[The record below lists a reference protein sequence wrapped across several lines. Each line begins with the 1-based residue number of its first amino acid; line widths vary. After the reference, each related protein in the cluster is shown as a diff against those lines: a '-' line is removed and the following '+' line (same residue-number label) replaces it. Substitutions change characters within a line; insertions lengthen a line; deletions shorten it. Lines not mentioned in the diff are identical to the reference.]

1 MTEYKIK
8 ATIEASVAKFKR
20 QIDSAVKSV
29 QKYKR
34 TADKTKDVELNANDK
49 NLQRAVR
56 VAKKTLD
63 SFSNEKA
70 KAKLDAKIEELQ
82 QKVLEA
88 SFELNQLD
96 SKEVTPEVKLEK
108 KKLIKDIAE
117 TEAKLSELEKKRV
130 NIDVNADNSK
140 FNRVLKVSK
149 ASLEALNRSKAKAII
164 DVDNGVA
171 NSKIKRTKEELK
183 SIPNKTR
190 SRLDVDTGLSIP
202 TIYAFKKSLDAL
214 PNKKTT
220 KVDVDANGL
229 KKAYAYIIKAN
240 DNFQRQMG
248 NLANM
253 FRVFGTVGSNMVGG
267 LLTSS
272 FSILIP
278 VIASVV
284 PVVFAL
290 LNAIKVLTGGVLALG
305 GAVAIAGA
313 GFVAFGAM
321 AISAIKMLNDGTL
334 QASSATNE
342 YKKALDGVKSAWTDI
357 IKQNQS
363 AIFTTLAN
371 GLNTVKTA
379 MQSLQPFFSGISR
392 GMEEASQSVL
402 KWAQNSGVASRFFNM
417 MNTTGVSVFNKLL
430 SAAGGFGDGLV
441 NVFTQLAPLF
451 QWSADWLD
459 RLGQSFSNW
468 ANSAAGENSITRF
481 IEYTK
486 TNLPIIGNIFKNV
499 FVGINNLMN
508 AFSGSSTGIFQSLE
522 QMTAKFREWSEQVG
536 QSQGFK
542 DFVSYIQT
550 NGPLIMQLIGNIARG
565 LVAFA
570 TAMAPIASAV
580 LRVAVAITGWIANLF
595 EAHPATAQ
603 LVGVI
608 ITLVGAFRFLIPII
622 LAVSNFMGGGLIG
635 RIIALVSKFG
645 LLRAGLTILKG
656 AFMLLKGPL
665 KIISVIFQLLFGKI
679 GLIRNAITGLVTVF
693 GILGGPITIVIGV
706 IAALIAI
713 FVLLWNKNEG
723 FRNFIINAWNAI
735 KTFMVNVWNVLKAVA
750 SVVWNA
756 ILKAI
761 TTAVTNVYNFI
772 MIVWNQIV
780 AYLQGLWNGII
791 AIATTVWNLLVTII
805 TTVFTTIMTIVMTI
819 WTAIWT
825 FLSTIWNTIITIATT
840 VWNLLVTVITTVFTT
855 IMTIAMT
862 IWNAIW
868 TFLQTLWNTIVSVA
882 TTVWNAITTA
892 ISTALQAAWSFI
904 SNIWNTIWSFLSG
917 ILTTIW
923 NKVVS
928 IFTQVVSTI
937 SDKMSQAWNFIV
949 TKGMQWVST
958 ITSTLINFV
967 NKVVQGFVNVV
978 NKVSQGMTNAVNKVK
993 SFVDDFVTAGADMI
1007 RGLMRGIGNMARDLA
1022 EKAASVAKGALNAA
1036 KRALGIHSPSREF
1049 MDVGMYSMLG
1059 FVKGIDN
1066 HSSKV
1071 IRNVSNV
1078 ADKVVDAFQPT
1089 LNAPDIS
1096 SITGNLSNLGGNINA
1111 QVQHTHS
1118 IETSPNMKTVKVEL
1132 DINNDALTSIVNGR
1146 NAKRN
1151 SEYYL

>member
-20 QIDSAVKSV
+20 QIDSAVKAV

-34 TADKTKDVELNANDK
+34 TADKTKDVELSANDK
-49 NLQRAVR
+49 KLQKTIK

-63 SFSNEKA
+63 SFGNEKA
-70 KAKLDAKIEELQ
+70 KAKLDAKIEDLK

-108 KKLIKDIAE
+108 QKLIKDIIE

-220 KVDVDANGL
+220 KVDVDTNGL

-278 VIASVV
+278 IIASVV

-608 ITLVGAFRFLIPII
+608 ITLVGAFRFLIAPI
-622 LAVSNFMGGGLIG
+622 LAVMDFLGPLAA
-635 RIIALVSKFG
+635 RLVALVTKFG
-645 LLRAGLTILKG
+645 WAKTGTLVLSKAMTS
-656 AFMLLKGPL
+656 LKGPIKL
-665 KIISVIFQLLFGKI
+665 VTAIFQLLFGKI

-756 ILKAI
+756 ILTAI
-761 TTAVTNVYNFI
+761 TTAVSNVYNFI

-825 FLSTIWNTIITIATT
+825 FL
-840 VWNLLVTVITTVFTT
+840 
-855 IMTIAMT
+855 
-862 IWNAIW
+862 
-868 TFLQTLWNTIVSVA
+868 QTLWNTIVTVA
-882 TTVWNAITTA
+882 TKVWNAITTA

-967 NKVVQGFVNVV
+967 NRVIQGFVNVV
-978 NKVSQGMTNAVNKVK
+978 NKVSQGMTNAVNKIK
-993 SFVDDFVTAGADMI
+993 SFIGDFVSAGADMI
-1007 RGLMRGIGNMARDLA
+1007 RGLIRGIGQMAGQLVD
-1022 EKAASVAKGALNAA
+1022 AAKNVAKKALDAA
-1036 KRALGIHSPSREF
+1036 KSALGIHSPSREF

-1118 IETSPNMKTVKVEL
+1118 IETSPNMKTVKVEF
-1132 DINNDALTSIVNGR
+1132 DVNNDALTSIVNGR

>member
-63 SFSNEKA
+63 SFSNEKT

-108 KKLIKDIAE
+108 QKLIKDIAE

-220 KVDVDANGL
+220 KVDVDTNGL

-499 FVGINNLMN
+499 FAGINNLMN

-608 ITLVGAFRFLIPII
+608 ITLVGAFRFLIAPI
-622 LAVSNFMGGGLIG
+622 LAVMDFLGPLAA
-635 RIIALVSKFG
+635 RLVALVTKFG
-645 LLRAGLTILKG
+645 WAKTGTLVLSKAMTS
-656 AFMLLKGPL
+656 LKGPIKL
-665 KIISVIFQLLFGKI
+665 VTAIFQLLFGKI

-735 KTFMVNVWNVLKAVA
+735 KTFMVTVWNVLKTVA

-761 TTAVTNVYNFI
+761 TTAVSNVYNFI
-772 MIVWNQIV
+772 MIIWNQIV
-780 AYLQGLWNGII
+780 AYLQGLWNGIV

-840 VWNLLVTVITTVFTT
+840 IWNLLVTVITTVFTT

-868 TFLQTLWNTIVSVA
+868 TFLQTLWNTIVTVA

-904 SNIWNTIWSFLSG
+904 SYIWNTIWSFLSG

>member
-29 QKYKR
+29 QRFKR
-34 TADKTKDVELNANDK
+34 VADQTKDVELNADDK
-49 NLQRAVR
+49 KLQKTIK
-56 VAKKTLD
+56 VAKKSLD
-63 SFSNEKA
+63 AFSNKKV
-70 KAKLDAKIEELQ
+70 KAKLDASIQDLQ
-82 QKVLEA
+82 QKVLE
-88 SFELNQLD
+88 SNFELDKLN
-96 SKEVTPEVKLEK
+96 SKEVTPEIKLQK
-108 KKLIKDIAE
+108 QKLTKDIAE
-117 TEAKLSELEKKRV
+117 AEAKLSELEKKRV

-220 KVDVDANGL
+220 KVDVDTNGL

-321 AISAIKMLNDGTL
+321 AISAIKMLSDGTL

-402 KWAQNSGVASRFFNM
+402 KWAENSSVASRFFNM

-499 FVGINNLMN
+499 FAGINNLMN

-595 EAHPATAQ
+595 EAHLATAQ

-608 ITLVGAFRFLIPII
+608 ITLVGAFRFLIAPI
-622 LAVSNFMGGGLIG
+622 LAVMDFLGPLAA
-635 RIIALVSKFG
+635 RLVALVTKFG
-645 LLRAGLTILKG
+645 WAKTGTLVLSKAMIS
-656 AFMLLKGPL
+656 LKGPIKL
-665 KIISVIFQLLFGKI
+665 VTAIFQLLFGKI

-756 ILKAI
+756 ILTAI

-840 VWNLLVTVITTVFTT
+840 IWNLLVTVITTVFTT

-868 TFLQTLWNTIVSVA
+868 TFLQTLWNTIVTVA
-882 TTVWNAITTA
+882 TKVWNAITTA

-967 NKVVQGFVNVV
+967 NRVVQGFVNVV

-993 SFVDDFVTAGADMI
+993 SFVDDFVSAGADMI

-1118 IETSPNMKTVKVEL
+1118 IETSPNMKTVKVEF
-1132 DINNDALTSIVNGR
+1132 DVNNDALTSIVNGR

>member
-8 ATIEASVAKFKR
+8 ATIEASVAKFKK

-29 QKYKR
+29 QKFKR
-34 TADKTKDVELNANDK
+34 VADQTKDVELNANDK
-49 NLQRAVR
+49 KLQKTIK
-56 VAKKTLD
+56 VAKKSLD
-63 SFSNEKA
+63 AFSNKNV
-70 KAKLDAKIEELQ
+70 KAKLDASIQDLQ
-82 QKVLEA
+82 QKILESNFELDKLNSKEA
-88 SFELNQLD
+88 S
-96 SKEVTPEVKLEK
+96 PEVKLQK
-108 KKLIKDIAE
+108 QKLTKDIAE
-117 TEAKLSELEKKRV
+117 AEAKLSELEKKRV

-149 ASLEALNRSKAKAII
+149 ASLEALNRSKAKAFI

-190 SRLDVDTGLSIP
+190 SRLEVDTGLSIP

-220 KVDVDANGL
+220 KVDVDTNGL

-278 VIASVV
+278 IIASVV

-499 FVGINNLMN
+499 FAGINNLMN

-656 AFMLLKGPL
+656 SFMLLKGPL

-735 KTFMVNVWNVLKAVA
+735 KTFMVTVWNVLKTVA

-791 AIATTVWNLLVTII
+791 AIATTVWKLLVTII

-819 WTAIWT
+819 W
-825 FLSTIWNTIITIATT
+825 
-840 VWNLLVTVITTVFTT
+840 
-855 IMTIAMT
+855 
-862 IWNAIW
+862 NAIW
-868 TFLQTLWNTIVSVA
+868 TFLQTLWNTIVTVA
-882 TTVWNAITTA
+882 TKVWNAITTA

-967 NKVVQGFVNVV
+967 NRVIQGFVNVV
-978 NKVSQGMTNAVNKVK
+978 NKVSQGMTNAVNKIK
-993 SFVDDFVTAGADMI
+993 SFIGDFVSAGADMI
-1007 RGLMRGIGNMARDLA
+1007 RGLIRGIGQMAGQLVD
-1022 EKAASVAKGALNAA
+1022 AAKNVAKKALDAA
-1036 KRALGIHSPSREF
+1036 KSALGIHSPSREF

-1118 IETSPNMKTVKVEL
+1118 IETSPNMKTVKVEF
-1132 DINNDALTSIVNGR
+1132 DVNNDALTSIVNGR

>member
-29 QKYKR
+29 QRFKR
-34 TADKTKDVELNANDK
+34 VADQTKDVELNANDK
-49 NLQRAVR
+49 KLQKTIK
-56 VAKKTLD
+56 VAKKSLD
-63 SFSNEKA
+63 AFSNKNV
-70 KAKLDAKIEELQ
+70 KAKLDASIQDLQ
-82 QKVLEA
+82 QKVLE
-88 SFELNQLD
+88 SNFELDKLN
-96 SKEVTPEVKLEK
+96 SKEVTPEVKLQK
-108 KKLIKDIAE
+108 QKLIKDIAE

-220 KVDVDANGL
+220 KVDVDTNGL

-363 AIFTTLAN
+363 AIFTNLAN

-402 KWAQNSGVASRFFNM
+402 KWAENSSVASRFFNM

-608 ITLVGAFRFLIPII
+608 ITLVGAFRFLIAPI
-622 LAVSNFMGGGLIG
+622 LAVMDFLGPLAA
-635 RIIALVSKFG
+635 RLVALVTKFG
-645 LLRAGLTILKG
+645 WAKTGTLVLSKAMTS
-656 AFMLLKGPL
+656 LKGPIKL
-665 KIISVIFQLLFGKI
+665 VTAIFQLLFGKI

-735 KTFMVNVWNVLKAVA
+735 KTFMVTVWNVLKTVA

-761 TTAVTNVYNFI
+761 TTAVSNVYNFI
-772 MIVWNQIV
+772 MIIWNQIV

-840 VWNLLVTVITTVFTT
+840 IWNLLVTVITTVFTT

-882 TTVWNAITTA
+882 TAVWNAITTA

-967 NKVVQGFVNVV
+967 NRVIQGFVNVV
-978 NKVSQGMTNAVNKVK
+978 NKVSEGMTNAVNKVK
-993 SFVDDFVTAGADMI
+993 SFVDDFVSAGADMI

-1096 SITGNLSNLGGNINA
+1096 SITGNLSNLVGNINA

>member
-29 QKYKR
+29 QRFKR
-34 TADKTKDVELNANDK
+34 VADQTKDVELNADDK
-49 NLQRAVR
+49 KLQKTIK
-56 VAKKTLD
+56 VAKKSLD
-63 SFSNEKA
+63 AFSNKKV
-70 KAKLDAKIEELQ
+70 KAKLDAKIEDLQ
-82 QKVLEA
+82 QKALEA

-96 SKEVTPEVKLEK
+96 SKEVTPEVKLQK
-108 KKLIKDIAE
+108 QKLTKDIAE
-117 TEAKLSELEKKRV
+117 AENKLSELEKKRV

-149 ASLEALNRSKAKAII
+149 ASLEALNRSKAKAIL
-164 DVDNGVA
+164 DVDNSVA

-190 SRLDVDTGLSIP
+190 SRLDVDTRLSIP

-220 KVDVDANGL
+220 KVDVDTNGL
-229 KKAYAYIIKAN
+229 KKVYAYIIKAN

-402 KWAQNSGVASRFFNM
+402 KWAENSSVASRFFNM

-608 ITLVGAFRFLIPII
+608 ITLVGAFRFLIAPI
-622 LAVSNFMGGGLIG
+622 LAVMDFLGPLAA
-635 RIIALVSKFG
+635 RLVALVTRFGWAKTGTLVLSK
-645 LLRAGLTILKG
+645 AMTS
-656 AFMLLKGPL
+656 LKGPIKL
-665 KIISVIFQLLFGKI
+665 VTAIFQLLFGKI

-735 KTFMVNVWNVLKAVA
+735 KTFMVTVWNVLKTVA

-761 TTAVTNVYNFI
+761 TTAVSNVYNFI
-772 MIVWNQIV
+772 MIIWNQIV

-840 VWNLLVTVITTVFTT
+840 IWNLLVTVITTVFTT

-868 TFLQTLWNTIVSVA
+868 TFLQTLWNTIVTVA
-882 TTVWNAITTA
+882 TKVWNAITTT

-967 NKVVQGFVNVV
+967 NRVIQGFVNVV

-993 SFVDDFVTAGADMI
+993 SFVDDFVSAGADMI

-1118 IETSPNMKTVKVEL
+1118 IETSPNMKTVKVEF
-1132 DINNDALTSIVNGR
+1132 DVNNDALTSIVNGR

>member
-29 QKYKR
+29 QRFKR
-34 TADKTKDVELNANDK
+34 VAGQTKDVELNADDK
-49 NLQRAVR
+49 KLQKTIK
-56 VAKKTLD
+56 VAKKSLD
-63 SFSNEKA
+63 AFSNKKV
-70 KAKLDAKIEELQ
+70 KAKLDASIQDLQ
-82 QKVLEA
+82 QKVLE
-88 SFELNQLD
+88 SNFELDKLN
-96 SKEVTPEVKLEK
+96 SKEVTPEIKLQK
-108 KKLIKDIAE
+108 QKLTKDIAE
-117 TEAKLSELEKKRV
+117 AEAKLSELEKKRV
-130 NIDVNADNSK
+130 NIDINADNSK

-190 SRLDVDTGLSIP
+190 SRLHVDTGLSIP

-220 KVDVDANGL
+220 KVDVDTNGL

-321 AISAIKMLNDGTL
+321 AISAIKMLSDGTL

-608 ITLVGAFRFLIPII
+608 ITLVGAFRFLIAPI
-622 LAVSNFMGGGLIG
+622 LAVMDFLGPLAA
-635 RIIALVSKFG
+635 RLVALVTRFGWAKTGTLVLSK
-645 LLRAGLTILKG
+645 AMTS
-656 AFMLLKGPL
+656 LKGPIKL
-665 KIISVIFQLLFGKI
+665 VTAIFQLLFGKI

-735 KTFMVNVWNVLKAVA
+735 KTFMVTVWNVLKTVA

-761 TTAVTNVYNFI
+761 TTAVSNVYNFI
-772 MIVWNQIV
+772 MIIWNQIV

-840 VWNLLVTVITTVFTT
+840 IWNLLVTVITTVFTT

-868 TFLQTLWNTIVSVA
+868 TFLQTLWNTIVTVA
-882 TTVWNAITTA
+882 TKVWNAITTT

-967 NKVVQGFVNVV
+967 NRVIQGFVNVV

-993 SFVDDFVTAGADMI
+993 SFVDDFVSAGADMI

-1118 IETSPNMKTVKVEL
+1118 IETSPNMKTVKVEF
-1132 DINNDALTSIVNGR
+1132 DVNNDALTSIVNGR

>member
-1 MTEYKIK
+1 
-8 ATIEASVAKFKR
+8 
-20 QIDSAVKSV
+20 
-29 QKYKR
+29 
-34 TADKTKDVELNANDK
+34 
-49 NLQRAVR
+49 
-56 VAKKTLD
+56 
-63 SFSNEKA
+63 
-70 KAKLDAKIEELQ
+70 
-82 QKVLEA
+82 
-88 SFELNQLD
+88 
-96 SKEVTPEVKLEK
+96 
-108 KKLIKDIAE
+108 
-117 TEAKLSELEKKRV
+117 
-130 NIDVNADNSK
+130 
-140 FNRVLKVSK
+140 
-149 ASLEALNRSKAKAII
+149 
-164 DVDNGVA
+164 
-171 NSKIKRTKEELK
+171 
-183 SIPNKTR
+183 
-190 SRLDVDTGLSIP
+190 
-202 TIYAFKKSLDAL
+202 
-214 PNKKTT
+214 
-220 KVDVDANGL
+220 
-229 KKAYAYIIKAN
+229 
-240 DNFQRQMG
+240 
-248 NLANM
+248 
-253 FRVFGTVGSNMVGG
+253 
-267 LLTSS
+267 
-272 FSILIP
+272 
-278 VIASVV
+278 
-284 PVVFAL
+284 
-290 LNAIKVLTGGVLALG
+290 
-305 GAVAIAGA
+305 
-313 GFVAFGAM
+313 
-321 AISAIKMLNDGTL
+321 
-334 QASSATNE
+334 
-342 YKKALDGVKSAWTDI
+342 
-357 IKQNQS
+357 
-363 AIFTTLAN
+363 
-371 GLNTVKTA
+371 
-379 MQSLQPFFSGISR
+379 
-392 GMEEASQSVL
+392 
-402 KWAQNSGVASRFFNM
+402 SRFFNM

-608 ITLVGAFRFLIPII
+608 ITLVGAFRFLIAPI
-622 LAVSNFMGGGLIG
+622 LAVMDFLGPLAA
-635 RIIALVSKFG
+635 RLVALVTKFG
-645 LLRAGLTILKG
+645 WAKTGTLVLSKAMTS
-656 AFMLLKGPL
+656 LKGPIKL
-665 KIISVIFQLLFGKI
+665 VTAIFQLLFGKI

-735 KTFMVNVWNVLKAVA
+735 KTFMVTVWNVLKTVA

-761 TTAVTNVYNFI
+761 TTAVSNVYNFI
-772 MIVWNQIV
+772 MIIWNQIV

-840 VWNLLVTVITTVFTT
+840 IWNLLVTVITTVFTT

-882 TTVWNAITTA
+882 TAVWNAITTA

-967 NKVVQGFVNVV
+967 NRVIQGFVNVV
-978 NKVSQGMTNAVNKVK
+978 NKVSEGMTNAVNKVK
-993 SFVDDFVTAGADMI
+993 SFVDDFVSAGADMI

-1096 SITGNLSNLGGNINA
+1096 SITGNLSNLVGNINA

>member
-29 QKYKR
+29 QRFKQV
-34 TADKTKDVELNANDK
+34 ADQTKDVELNANDK
-49 NLQRAVR
+49 KLQKTIK
-56 VAKKTLD
+56 VAKKSLD
-63 SFSNEKA
+63 AFSNKNV
-70 KAKLDAKIEELQ
+70 KAKLDASIQDLQ
-82 QKVLEA
+82 QKILESNFELDKLNSKEA
-88 SFELNQLD
+88 S
-96 SKEVTPEVKLEK
+96 PEVKLQK
-108 KKLIKDIAE
+108 QKLTKDIAE
-117 TEAKLSELEKKRV
+117 AEVKLSELEKKRIS
-130 NIDVNADNSK
+130 IDVNADNSK

-220 KVDVDANGL
+220 KVDVDTNGL

-321 AISAIKMLNDGTL
+321 AISAIKMLSDGTL

-392 GMEEASQSVL
+392 GMEEASQSVF

-508 AFSGSSTGIFQSLE
+508 AFSGSSTVIFQSLE

-608 ITLVGAFRFLIPII
+608 ITLVGAFRFLIAPI
-622 LAVSNFMGGGLIG
+622 LAVMDFLGPLAA
-635 RIIALVSKFG
+635 RLVALVTKFG
-645 LLRAGLTILKG
+645 WAKTGTLVLSKAMTS
-656 AFMLLKGPL
+656 LKGPIKL
-665 KIISVIFQLLFGKI
+665 VTSIFQLLFGKI
-679 GLIRNAITGLVTVF
+679 GLIRNAISALVTVF

-735 KTFMVNVWNVLKAVA
+735 KTFMVTVWNVLKTVA

-772 MIVWNQIV
+772 MIIWNQIV

-840 VWNLLVTVITTVFTT
+840 IWNLLVTVITTVFTT

-868 TFLQTLWNTIVSVA
+868 TFLQTLWNTIVTVA
-882 TTVWNAITTA
+882 TKVWNAITTA

-904 SNIWNTIWSFLSG
+904 SNIWNTIWSFLSS

-967 NKVVQGFVNVV
+967 NRVVQGFVNVV

-993 SFVDDFVTAGADMI
+993 SFVDDFVSAGADMI

-1118 IETSPNMKTVKVEL
+1118 IETSPNMKTVKVEF
-1132 DINNDALTSIVNGR
+1132 DVNNDALTSIVNGR

>member
-29 QKYKR
+29 QRFKR
-34 TADKTKDVELNANDK
+34 VADQTKDVELNANDK
-49 NLQRAVR
+49 KLQKTIK
-56 VAKKTLD
+56 VAKKSLD
-63 SFSNEKA
+63 AFSNKNV
-70 KAKLDAKIEELQ
+70 KAKLDASIQDLQ
-82 QKVLEA
+82 QKVLE
-88 SFELNQLD
+88 SNFELDKLN
-96 SKEVTPEVKLEK
+96 SKEVTPEVKLQK
-108 KKLIKDIAE
+108 QKLIKDIAE

-220 KVDVDANGL
+220 KVDVDTNRL

-402 KWAQNSGVASRFFNM
+402 KWAENSSVASRFFNM

-499 FVGINNLMN
+499 FAGINNLMN

-608 ITLVGAFRFLIPII
+608 ITLVGAFRFLIAPI
-622 LAVSNFMGGGLIG
+622 LAVMDFLGPLAA
-635 RIIALVSKFG
+635 RLVALVTKFG
-645 LLRAGLTILKG
+645 WAKTGTLVLSKAMTS
-656 AFMLLKGPL
+656 LKGPIKL
-665 KIISVIFQLLFGKI
+665 VTAIFQLLFGKI

-756 ILKAI
+756 ILTAI
-761 TTAVTNVYNFI
+761 TTAVSNVYNFI

-840 VWNLLVTVITTVFTT
+840 IWNLLVTVITTVFTT

-868 TFLQTLWNTIVSVA
+868 TFLQTLWNTIVTVA
-882 TTVWNAITTA
+882 TKVWNAITTA

-904 SNIWNTIWSFLSG
+904 SNIWNTIWSFLSS

-937 SDKMSQAWNFIV
+937 SDKMSQAWNVIV

-967 NKVVQGFVNVV
+967 NRVVQGFVNVV

-993 SFVDDFVTAGADMI
+993 SFVDDFVSAGADMI

-1118 IETSPNMKTVKVEL
+1118 IETSPNMKTVKVEF
-1132 DINNDALTSIVNGR
+1132 DVNNDALTSIVNGR

>member
-29 QKYKR
+29 QRFKR
-34 TADKTKDVELNANDK
+34 VADQTKDVELNADDK
-49 NLQRAVR
+49 KLQKTIK
-56 VAKKTLD
+56 VAKKSLD
-63 SFSNEKA
+63 AFSNKKV
-70 KAKLDAKIEELQ
+70 KAKLDASIQDLQ
-82 QKVLEA
+82 QKVLE
-88 SFELNQLD
+88 SNFELDKLN
-96 SKEVTPEVKLEK
+96 SKEVTPEIKLQK
-108 KKLIKDIAE
+108 QKLTKDIAE
-117 TEAKLSELEKKRV
+117 AEAKLSELEKKRV
-130 NIDVNADNSK
+130 NIDINADNSK

-190 SRLDVDTGLSIP
+190 SRLHVDTGLSIP

-220 KVDVDANGL
+220 KVDVDTNGL

-459 RLGQSFSNW
+459 RLGQSFSKW

-608 ITLVGAFRFLIPII
+608 ITLVGAFRFLIAPI
-622 LAVSNFMGGGLIG
+622 LAVMDFLGPLAA
-635 RIIALVSKFG
+635 RLVTLVTKFG
-645 LLRAGLTILKG
+645 WAKTGTLVLSKAM
-656 AFMLLKGPL
+656 ASLKGPIKL
-665 KIISVIFQLLFGKI
+665 VTAIFQLLFGKI

-735 KTFMVNVWNVLKAVA
+735 KTFMVTVWNVLKTLA

-840 VWNLLVTVITTVFTT
+840 IWNLLVTVITTVFTT

-868 TFLQTLWNTIVSVA
+868 TFLQTLWNTIVTVA
-882 TTVWNAITTA
+882 TKVWNAITTA

-904 SNIWNTIWSFLSG
+904 SNIWNTIWSFLSS

-967 NKVVQGFVNVV
+967 NRVVQGFVNVV

-993 SFVDDFVTAGADMI
+993 SFVDDFVSAGADMI

-1118 IETSPNMKTVKVEL
+1118 IETSPNMKTVKVEF
-1132 DINNDALTSIVNGR
+1132 DVNNDALTSIVNGR